1 MARKKQ
7 SRSTRGIFVALA
19 AMAFVVMPSIA
30 EPAFGAELE
39 VRITGMKKLR
49 GLVHFGLF
57 GNAEDFP
64 GGDSVVGSNA
74 PANQEIVVFKVPD
87 LTPGQYAVAA
97 YHDANANGEHDVS
110 LFGIE
115 DFAFSQDA
123 KALFRAP
130 KFEAAAFT
138 VAEPATVVIITFNK

>member
-1 MARKKQ
+1 MARNKQ
-7 SRSTRGIFVALA
+7 SWPARGIFAALA
-19 AMAFVVMPSIA
+19 AMALVVMPSIV
-30 EPAFGAELE
+30 EPTFGAELE

-49 GLVHFGLF
+49 GLVHFALF

-74 PANQEIVVFKVPD
+74 PANQEIVVFKITD

-97 YHDANANGEHDVS
+97 YHDANGNGEHDIS

-123 KALFRAP
+123 RALFKAP

-138 VAEPATVVIITFNK
+138 VTEPATVVTITFNK